1 MSSYFLA
8 LALLAIAQDPDTT
21 TYADAATEAL
31 IVQGR
36 GRHAY
41 QDSLV
46 RDYSASVTS
55 RIDVGFGRS
64 RFARIPPIVAHETAA
79 RITWSLPNDLKVE
92 VLGQRAVTAFPEG
105 LGDDEDDDVS
115 AEFDRPWF
123 IPRSLG
129 DSIRMVGDELPSTAA
144 LHPLAPGA
152 ERFYRYAIVDSFTIS
167 VPGRTVRAVGV
178 RVEPK
183 ELGPSLI
190 AGDMWFDQ
198 ETLEVVRMT
207 FVFVGQYHWVE
218 PDDPTPEDSSEARR
232 RNRWAQR
239 IVKLEADLE
248 YALYNRLYWMPY
260 RQLLQVTVDIPWFV
274 NLKIPIRFLT
284 TFDDYAV
291 NQSVLPRFEVSLD
304 SVLEED
310 DEGVSRGRMR
320 RQRRCPQMDHP
331 LPSGRPPVRCDSKT
345 GYSQGGRSET
355 GGRWEIHYPPYDSL
369 VAYDGWPG
377 ELTLE
382 LTPEDEERIK
392 ETIAALG
399 ELEEQLPADWV
410 GRMPRHLAVESFA
423 DIYRFNRVQGSSLG
437 AGYLIRPGPAFVTL
451 LSTVRFGFVDRRP
464 TASLTWRRDAPGG
477 RVDISVFRDV
487 MEVEPWTSGL
497 GFGNSLNGIFAGHD
511 DADYYLA
518 AGGGVSFSSYGR
530 GLLRN
535 AEFGLFFERQRTM
548 LAVASS
554 GINDRFGGSG
564 IFPPNTPVA
573 EGDFV
578 RVFAARRSFVGPA
591 ELHTGVEA
599 LLGGDTVTTGRAW
612 GAVRVPFSLLRRTG
626 ELNLRAAGLVGDLV
640 PQMLYRVGGPET
652 VRGFDYPER
661 IGRSFW
667 SAQVDFALRRSG
679 IYSPVVF
686 ADIGDTRFSGSDPLV
701 SVGGG
706 LSFLQGIARL
716 NLSKGLRPGR
726 GLRFDLLFKAP
737 R

>member
-1 MSSYFLA
+1 MGLNVFILA
-8 LALLAIAQDPDTT
+8 LAGFALQSDTS

-31 IVQGR
+31 IRQAR

-46 RDYSASVTS
+46 RDYGALVES

-79 RITWSLPNDLKVE
+79 RIAWSLPNDLKVD
-92 VLGQRAVTAFPEG
+92 VLGQRAVTAFPEEF
-105 LGDDEDDDVS
+105 GDDDEDDVS

-129 DSIRMVGDELPSTAA
+129 DSIRLVDNELPSTAA

-152 ERFYRYAIVDSFTIS
+152 GRLYHYAIVDSLVLSI
-167 VPGRTVRAVGV
+167 PGRTVRVVGV

-207 FVFVGQYHWVE
+207 FVFVGQYNWVE
-218 PDDPTPEDSSEARR
+218 PEEATSEDSARARR
-232 RNRWAQR
+232 GNRWAQR

-248 YALYNRLYWMPY
+248 YALYERLYWMPY
-260 RQLLQVTVDIPWFV
+260 RQLLQLTVDIPWFV

-284 TFDDYAV
+284 TFGEYTV
-291 NQSVLPRFEVSLD
+291 NQSVLPRFEVPLD
-304 SVLEED
+304 SVLEN
-310 DEGVSRGRMR
+310 DEAGDSRWRVR
-320 RQRRCPQMDHP
+320 RQRRCPQMDNP
-331 LPSGRPPVRCDSKT
+331 RPRDAPPMRCDSKT

-355 GGRWEIHYPPYDSL
+355 RGRWEIHYPPSDSL
-369 VAYDGWPG
+369 AAYDAWPD

-392 ETIAALG
+392 ETIASLG
-399 ELEEQLPADWV
+399 ELQEQLPAHWV
-410 GRMPRHLAVESFA
+410 GRMPHHLAFESFA
-423 DIYRFNRVQGSSLG
+423 DIYRFNRVQGSSVG
-437 AGYLIRPGPAFVTL
+437 VGYQIRPGQPFVTL
-451 LSTVRFGFVDRRP
+451 LAIARFGFSDRRA
-464 TASLTWRRDAPGG
+464 TGSLTWRRDAPGG
-477 RVDISVFRDV
+477 RLDVSAFRDV
-487 MEVEPWTSGL
+487 KETEPWTAGL

-518 AGGGVSFSSYGR
+518 TGGGVSFLSYGR

-535 AEFGLFFERQRTM
+535 AEFGVFFERQRSM
-548 LAVASS
+548 LSVASS
-554 GINDRFGGSG
+554 RISDGFGGSG
-564 IFPPNTPVA
+564 TFPTNTPVA
-573 EGDFV
+573 EGDHV
-578 RVFAARRSFVGPA
+578 RAYAARRSFVGPA
-591 ELHTGVEA
+591 ELRTGLEGLV
-599 LLGGDTVTTGRAW
+599 GGSISSGRAW

-626 ELNLRAAGLVGDLV
+626 EMNLRIGGLAGDLV

-652 VRGFDYPER
+652 VRGFDYNTR
-661 IGRSFW
+661 MGRSFW
-667 SAQVDFALRRSG
+667 SAQLDFALKPG
-679 IYSPVVF
+679 ALLAPVVF
-686 ADIGDTRFSGSDPLV
+686 ADIGDANFSGSAPLV
-701 SVGGG
+701 GIGGG
-706 LSFLQGIARL
+706 LSIIQGMARI
-716 NLSKGLRPGR
+716 NLAKGVWPDR
-726 GLRFDLLFKAP
+726 GVRFDLLFQAP